1 MRPNASKKNIQY
13 PPQTGAYKVFVKDKS
28 VWHDHS
34 VARLQISVGNPKHTG
49 DKFFALTEW
58 AAARFDKVILIVSD
72 TLQRHNIAVEHDI
85 TLDEA
90 YQVSVLAGQRW
101 LKENKAALD
110 NLSPAQRVVTMW
122 DEWMM
127 HPQYAQTLKEV
138 RGVYDASGVVRQTVD
153 EKAQSFCMRPAS
165 EQSIAQCRDFKS
177 SVTYIL
183 EEVAAFAVM
192 FNETRAVDIY
202 PGAWFKEVFDAIVQ
216 VQSGTGLMAGFT
228 DVSCLRVDFTR
239 NKAFINI

>member
-1 MRPNASKKNIQY
+1 MRPNASKKNLQY

-28 VWHDHS
+28 VWQDHS

-72 TLQRHNIAVEHDI
+72 TLQRHNIAVEHNI
-85 TLDEA
+85 TVDEA

-110 NLSPAQRVVTMW
+110 NLTSSQRVITMW

-127 HPQYAQTLKEV
+127 HPQYAETLKEV
-138 RGVYDASGVVRQTVD
+138 RSVYEASDVVRQTVN
-153 EKAQSFCMRPAS
+153 EKAQSFCMRSAS
-165 EQSIAQCRDFKS
+165 EQSIAQCRDFES

-192 FNETRAVDIY
+192 FKETRAVDIY
-202 PGAWFKEVFDAIVQ
+202 PGAWFKEVFEAIVHAQ
-216 VQSGTGLMAGFT
+216 GGVGSMVGFT
-228 DVSCLRVDFTR
+228 DVSCLRVDFVK
-239 NKAFINI
+239 NKAFQAL

>member
-1 MRPNASKKNIQY
+1 MRPNASKKNLQY
-13 PPQTGAYKVFVKDKS
+13 PSQTGAYKVFVKDKS
-28 VWHDHS
+28 VWQNHS

-58 AAARFDKVILIVSD
+58 AAARFDQVILIVSD

-110 NLSPAQRVVTMW
+110 NLSPSQRVITMW

-127 HPQYAQTLKEV
+127 HPQYAETLKEV
-138 RGVYDASGVVRQTVD
+138 RGVYENSDIVRQTVN
-153 EKAQSFCMRPAS
+153 EKAQSFCMRSAS
-165 EQSIAQCRDFKS
+165 EQSIAQCRDFES

-192 FNETRAVDIY
+192 FKETRAVDIY
-202 PGAWFKEVFDAIVQ
+202 PGAWFKEVFEAIVH
-216 VQSGTGLMAGFT
+216 VQGGIGSMVGFT
-228 DVSCLRVDFTR
+228 DVSCLRVDFVK
-239 NKAFINI
+239 NKAFQAF